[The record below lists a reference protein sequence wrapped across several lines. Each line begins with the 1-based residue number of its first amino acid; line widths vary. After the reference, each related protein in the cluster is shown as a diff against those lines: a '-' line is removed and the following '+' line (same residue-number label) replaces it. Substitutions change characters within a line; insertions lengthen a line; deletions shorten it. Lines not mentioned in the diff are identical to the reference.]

1 MLHGQARQHLGQ
13 LVFFIFV
20 PCLTF
25 TKLAS
30 SVDLNNLA
38 IWWPLPVNT
47 ALRYISLYAMHL
59 TFRLCALNAC
69 AQAMTSLNCI
79 DFVLK
84 AVQYSH
90 GSVDWLAD
98 GHGDQATKGVAD
110 ACHCSNR
117 TRSVKFAPHFAVL
130 LLLQTHPCVDLAFL
144 AHHFADSLRDALM
157 ELPARSMHRRFSLSC
172 LPLTSQSVP

>member
-47 ALRYISLYAMHL
+47 ALRYTSFHAMHM
-59 TFRLCALNAC
+59 TFTICAMMLVFKARLF
-69 AQAMTSLNCI
+69 SI

-84 AVQYSH
+84 AVQHSH
-90 GSVDWLAD
+90 GFNDWLAD
-98 GHGDQATKGVAD
+98 SHGDQATKGVAD
-110 ACHCSNR
+110 ACDCGNR
-117 TRSVKFAPHFAVL
+117 TRSVTSAPHFAML
-130 LLLQTHPCVDLAFL
+130 LLL
-144 AHHFADSLRDALM
+144 
-157 ELPARSMHRRFSLSC
+157 
-172 LPLTSQSVP
+172 

>member
-47 ALRYISLYAMHL
+47 ALRYTSLHAVHV
-59 TFRLCALNAC
+59 TFTLCAC
-69 AQAMTSLNCI
+69 VQTMTSLCSI
-79 DFVLK
+79 DFVLE
-84 AVQYSH
+84 AVQYSD
-90 GSVDWLAD
+90 GSNDWLAD
-98 GHGDQATKGVAD
+98 SHGDQATKGVAD
-110 ACHCSNR
+110 ACHCGNR

-130 LLLQTHPCVDLAFL
+130 LLL
-144 AHHFADSLRDALM
+144 
-157 ELPARSMHRRFSLSC
+157 
-172 LPLTSQSVP
+172 